1 MAEPMQAGRSDR
13 TKGQMPAFLMTK
25 AGRVVIAIVCALVV
39 LAVVIGTYFTARI
52 ASDADLKAANLR
64 VVQVQNDN
72 QKLIAENTDLLGT
85 IADLQLRIKAAQ
97 AKLALIMPTEN
108 TYNINPNQ
116 AVMVGNGRLSVG
128 LVGSPTNEGVN
139 LNINGKQQLVPV
151 GVVITSVL
159 DPSTTCQ
166 VAVQSFD
173 MFKAVVIA
181 TCSAKTP

>member
-1 MAEPMQAGRSDR
+1 
-13 TKGQMPAFLMTK
+13 MTT
-25 AGRVVIAIVCALVV
+25 AGRVITGIVCALVI
-39 LAVVIGTYFTARI
+39 LAFVIGTYFTARI
-52 ASDADLKAANLR
+52 AGDTDLKAANLR

-97 AKLALIMPTEN
+97 AKLAQIMPTDN

-116 AVMVGNGRLSVG
+116 AVMVGNGRLAVG

-139 LNINGKQQLVPV
+139 LNINGKQQLVPA
-151 GVVITSVL
+151 GMTITSVL

-166 VAVQSFD
+166 VGVQSFD
-173 MFKAVVIA
+173 MFRAVVTA
-181 TCSAKTP
+181 NCSAKTP